1 MCFSHYLTRA
11 CVCAVGVR
19 VRADVCMWKY
29 VQLLCLH
36 VYMCGRVLRTHMWRY
51 ARVCPRSCPHRHSAC
66 DASVHAC
73 LCAHTAVPMCVCGR
87 VLVLYM
93 CAYVYT
99 QMCMYAYGCVR
110 VLYVRVCMYV
120 GCCMC
125 GGVFFVCACMCGGV
139 ACMFMCVG
147 CVYVYGCV
155 LWGVV
160 CVECMYMC
168 VYGCGVCMCV

>member
-1 MCFSHYLTRA
+1 M
-11 CVCAVGVR
+11 CAVGVW

-73 LCAHTAVPMCVCGR
+73 LCAHMAVPMCVCGR

-125 GGVFFVCACMCGGV
+125 GGVFCVCACMCVGF

-147 CVYVYGCV
+147 CVYVYAYGCV